1 MRTLRSLCLGSTF
14 AAALAAGFIPCS
26 AKADQVDWDSFTLA
40 PTAAAGSIA
49 DLPWPESPADASK
62 AFTLVQTPVAPPAGA
77 VQPGKVRTYELPPV
91 TVSGAKSSE
100 LREEDRVGTY
110 AQPRWTA
117 TRRFPNTRV
126 YVIPEGKLEAEL
138 WFIPRFLKDGGTN
151 GRYLAEIEYGRPY
164 RFQLDLYYRLDIDK
178 AGDGQNGAQFEVRW
192 ALADWGKIWG
202 NPTLYA
208 EYIFHEHDADA
219 IEFKLL
225 LGDELAPR
233 WHWGVNFVA
242 ELETSGAREYTY
254 EFDAGIS
261 YTLIDEKLSVGAE
274 TKIEF
279 TTVKGGRGDYETSV
293 MVGPSVQ
300 WRPTPPLSIN
310 FAPLF
315 GVSNDAPT
323 ARVYLNIGWE
333 F

>member
-1 MRTLRSLCLGSTF
+1 MSRKTARLALALALATL
-14 AAALAAGFIPCS
+14 ALAAG
-26 AKADQVDWDSFTLA
+26 TLA
-40 PTAAAGSIA
+40 ARA
-49 DLPWPESPADASK
+49 DFAPFDPDQLPDSLTRPFALD
-62 AFTLVQTPVAPPAGA
+62 QTPAPAGPDNP
-77 VQPGKVRTYELPPV
+77 VGVPGPGGQRFKTYELPPV
-91 TVSGAKSSE
+91 NVVGEKPSD
-100 LREEDRVGTY
+100 LREEDRVGPY

-138 WFIPRFLKDGGTN
+138 WFIPRFLKSGETN
-151 GRYLAEIEYGRPY
+151 GRYLAEIEYGLPY
-164 RFQLDLYYRLDIDK
+164 RFQLDLYYRLDIDE
-178 AGDGQNGAQFEVRW
+178 AGDGQNGAQVEVRW

-202 NPTLYA
+202 NPTLYL
-208 EYIFHEHDADA
+208 EYVAHEDDPDAVEGK
-219 IEFKLL
+219 IL

-242 ELETSGAREYTY
+242 ELETGGSREYTY
-254 EFDAGIS
+254 EIDAGLS
-261 YTLIDEKLSVGAE
+261 YTLIDEKLSAGAE

-279 TTVKGGRGDYETSV
+279 ISTHGQRASYETSI

-300 WRPTPPLSIN
+300 WRPIPRLSVN
-310 FAPLF
+310 LAPLF
-315 GVSNDAPT
+315 GVTDDAPT